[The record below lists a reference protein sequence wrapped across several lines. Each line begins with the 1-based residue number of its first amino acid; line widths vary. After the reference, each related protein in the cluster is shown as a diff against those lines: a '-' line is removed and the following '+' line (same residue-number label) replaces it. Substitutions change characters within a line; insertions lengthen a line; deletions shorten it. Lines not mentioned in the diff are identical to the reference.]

1 VIVAAR
7 AIRNGPGLPEIK
19 RRWWVVLAGSA
30 AGGVVIAFAIV
41 PNVNPTMI
49 YKALTV
55 AVAIVTLVAVAAK
68 RTTGWWAVTGVAL
81 MGAFFVAF
89 LCTGPLTMLVPAGV
103 IFAIWAL
110 FSKRL
115 DRWCVIYPL
124 AGAVG
129 IGAVL
134 LVMFKQTGD
143 AFAFMKVQEDWG
155 RALSPAWNSVIEGVQ
170 NLYPDER
177 TIMIPALVARNFD
190 LWCIPIVLFGLG
202 YLAFTRKD
210 KFPMEAWM
218 IGVAFIILPFVSSV
232 LASFNRFVMAD
243 WVLYPAYAAFID
255 RFVWRVRLGFVITG
269 WALVGFA
276 VRVLHSTSFEIPT
289 WLAALHPALFIIA
302 ALGGLLV
309 ALRPVYL
316 SWRGVIYG
324 GLAVASIWTTWL
336 MVGRFSVDRFVG

>member
-1 VIVAAR
+1 MA
-7 AIRNGPGLPEIK
+7 
-19 RRWWVVLAGSA
+19 
-30 AGGVVIAFAIV
+30 
-41 PNVNPTMI
+41 
-49 YKALTV
+49 
-55 AVAIVTLVAVAAK
+55 
-68 RTTGWWAVTGVAL
+68 GVAL
-81 MGAFFVAF
+81 IGAFFVAF

-103 IFAIWAL
+103 VFGIWAL
-110 FSKRL
+110 FTTAARPVVRRST
-115 DRWCVIYPL
+115 RWPGRS
-124 AGAVG
+124 ASAS
-129 IGAVL
+129 VL
-134 LVMFKQTGD
+134 LVMCKQTGD

-155 RALSPAWNSVIEGVQ
+155 RALSPAWNSVIEGFQ

-243 WVLYPAYAAFID
+243 WVLYPAYASFID

-269 WALVGFA
+269 WALVALRRAG
-276 VRVLHSTSFEIPT
+276 VRTRRRSRSRPGSRPSI
-289 WLAALHPALFIIA
+289 PALFFIA

-309 ALRPVYL
+309 ALRAGLRDVA
-316 SWRGVIYG
+316 RGH
-324 GLAVASIWTTWL
+324 LRRPR
-336 MVGRFSVDRFVG
+336 GRRPLDAPG